1 MYFGEGGEIVLDE
14 LSCLAVGDAHALR
27 QTKGSDAVDD
37 AEIGLFGF
45 FALCV
50 GDLIKGLFPYLGG
63 GGTVDVQSLAKRLY
77 HVLVATEVSH
87 DAQLYLAVVSGEEE
101 AARFG
106 HEALADLL
114 AVVIAHGNVLQ
125 VGI

>member
-1 MYFGEGGEIVLDE
+1 M
-14 LSCLAVGDAHALR
+14 
-27 QTKGSDAVDD
+27 
-37 AEIGLFGF
+37 
-45 FALCV
+45 
-50 GDLIKGLFPYLGG
+50 
-63 GGTVDVQSLAKRLY
+63 DVQSLAKRLY

-106 HEALADLL
+106 HKALADLL

-125 VGI
+125 VGV